1 MFGDDGKLLPG
12 LLPGFWRGISFH
24 VPDASTAA
32 GRRIAEQLFPGVDL
46 PAYDDFGVA
55 PAVISIEGLIVGD
68 DYVAKGAALLAAM
81 EMPGPSTLVHPWL
94 GPMTVILEEPGQ
106 VFFSDREL
114 RVTRFSLQVKR
125 LPVGG
130 LARLGGSLAALTAAV
145 TSTGAAIGRLASAQ
159 ERRTLSAARQRSV
172 NRATRIFRSAASR
185 LAPAAGARRSL
196 PRLLAAIPAT
206 APTGAGAF
214 DAMASAAVA
223 VLAAPPLVPAVSPAA
238 GAVIE
243 AAPQPLALMT
253 LALDLAAMLSPD
265 IADAPSPPDA
275 ALMAVACTRA
285 ISAAAAQSIYASY
298 ESRREALAF
307 RGRAVSAIGDAA
319 AALETMSASA
329 FAGETGDLR
338 RELAALQAAI
348 AADINERIGRLPDV
362 LVLRPDMPV
371 EAWQVAHHLFGDDP
385 AAVEPAFRDIVRR
398 NRPRHPAH
406 MDGPVEV
413 LK

>member
-1 MFGDDGKLLPG
+1 M
-12 LLPGFWRGISFH
+12 
-24 VPDASTAA
+24 
-32 GRRIAEQLFPGVDL
+32 
-46 PAYDDFGVA
+46 A
-55 PAVISIEGLIVGD
+55 PAVVSIEGLIVGD
-68 DYVAKGAALLAAM
+68 DYAAKGAALLAAM

-130 LARLGGSLAALTAAV
+130 LGGLARLGGSLAALTAAV
-145 TSTGAAIGRLASAQ
+145 TSTGAAIGRLANAQ

-172 NRATRIFRSAASR
+172 NRATRIFHSAASR

-214 DAMASAAVA
+214 DAMVSAAVA
-223 VLAAPPLVPAVSPAA
+223 VLAMPPLVPAVSPAA

-253 LALDLAAMLSPD
+253 LAVDLATTLSAE
-265 IADAPSPPDA
+265 IAEAPSAPDA
-275 ALMAVACTRA
+275 ALMAAACTRA
-285 ISAAAAQSIYASY
+285 LAAAAGQSIYASY

-307 RGRAVSAIGDAA
+307 RGRAVAAIGDAA

-329 FAGETGDLR
+329 FAGEAGDLR